1 MTKIAADILKRVNE
15 LPEET
20 RKKVEKVVV
29 RHLEACRRVGV
40 EPEQMD
46 RVWIEAIEAVRQD
59 EHFTDS
65 LDEKWP
71 EWEPLR
77 SYDVYSSPADH
88 RI

>member
-15 LPEET
+15 LPEEM

-71 EWEPLR
+71 EWEPVR

>member
-15 LPEET
+15 LPEEM
-20 RKKVEKVVV
+20 RRKVEKVVV

-46 RVWIEAIEAVRQD
+46 RVWIEAIEAVKQD
-59 EHFTDS
+59 EHFTES
-65 LDEKWP
+65 MDEKWP

>member
-1 MTKIAADILKRVNE
+1 MTKIAADIQKRVNE

-29 RHLEACRRVGV
+29 RHLEACRRLGV

-46 RVWIEAIEAVRQD
+46 RVWIEAIEAVHQD
-59 EHFTDS
+59 QHFTEKM
-65 LDEKWP
+65 DEKWP
-71 EWEPLR
+71 EFEPVR
-77 SYDVYSSPADH
+77 NYGVYTTPADT

>member
-1 MTKIAADILKRVNE
+1 MTKIAADIQKRVNE

-29 RHLEACRRVGV
+29 RHLEACRRLGV

-46 RVWIEAIEAVRQD
+46 RVWIEAIEAVQQD
-59 EHFTDS
+59 EHFTET

-71 EWEPLR
+71 EFEPVR
-77 SYDVYSSPADH
+77 TYGVYSTPADS